1 MSEKWSENLRR
12 RMENCQQE
20 VPEELWDELSV
31 KLYGNGGV
39 SGNRHIRR
47 YKWLTYAAVC
57 AGILLSGFGAWLSY
71 YIWDMQ
77 FRDNIRLAV
86 VPLVPDMDWVGFT
99 SVADDSLQLKQTVK
113 PLILGKGK
121 KQGVRSLSFHKTDS
135 VGGLNNSIMTE
146 TVTPDSGVY
155 SKQETGS
162 GANNRFKQITKNSDS
177 FGHVAFLKK
186 KNFLHRVTFAL
197 AASHLPGTSNLS
209 YGGFGDINKG
219 YLKADVS
226 QMHWGE
232 SHFNDILLYNNNS
245 NSTPET
251 QVKHYQPLVLGVR
264 VAYQFNERW
273 SLETGLTYNFMRSDL
288 RSGGDSYYYEASQNL
303 HFVGLPITASYTFW
317 SSKRFKTYAGA
328 GVWLEKCVAGD
339 IKTDYYKNEIKVS
352 QQDESVMVDPLQCA
366 VKMDLGIQYAF
377 NRHIGLYLEPGLLY
391 HVQTHDPVETI
402 YKEKPFNFN
411 IEMGV
416 RFSIPD

>member
-1 MSEKWSENLRR
+1 M
-12 RMENCQQE
+12 
-20 VPEELWDELSV
+20 
-31 KLYGNGGV
+31 
-39 SGNRHIRR
+39 
-47 YKWLTYAAVC
+47 
-57 AGILLSGFGAWLSY
+57 
-71 YIWDMQ
+71 
-77 FRDNIRLAV
+77 
-86 VPLVPDMDWVGFT
+86 
-99 SVADDSLQLKQTVK
+99 
-113 PLILGKGK
+113 
-121 KQGVRSLSFHKTDS
+121 
-135 VGGLNNSIMTE
+135 
-146 TVTPDSGVY
+146 
-155 SKQETGS
+155 
-162 GANNRFKQITKNSDS
+162 
-177 FGHVAFLKK
+177 
-186 KNFLHRVTFAL
+186 
-197 AASHLPGTSNLS
+197 
-209 YGGFGDINKG
+209 
-219 YLKADVS
+219 
-226 QMHWGE
+226 
-232 SHFNDILLYNNNS
+232 
-245 NSTPET
+245 
-251 QVKHYQPLVLGVR
+251 
-264 VAYQFNERW
+264 AYQFNERW

-366 VKMDLGIQYAF
+366 VTMDLGIQYAF